1 MTAHKNVKVHYK
13 GVITKYENI
22 HHRTDKS
29 RRIHYKYHFVGV
41 YYEIHKLDRIMT
53 RFVNERKRD
62 NNEGRRIVEMT

>member
-53 RFVNERKRD
+53 RFI
-62 NNEGRRIVEMT
+62 NEGRGIIMKEEG